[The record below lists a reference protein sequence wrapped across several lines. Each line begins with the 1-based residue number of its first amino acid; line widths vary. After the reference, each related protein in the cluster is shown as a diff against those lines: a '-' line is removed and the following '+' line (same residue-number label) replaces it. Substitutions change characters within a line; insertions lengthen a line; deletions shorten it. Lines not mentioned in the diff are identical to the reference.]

1 MDGFTAGLMEP
12 ASPYDHTIGIW
23 NFAEMNSYYSVGI
36 FAFILI
42 ITGVFIKVGAA
53 PFHQWSVD
61 VYSLVPTTVT
71 T

>member
-1 MDGFTAGLMEP
+1 
-12 ASPYDHTIGIW
+12 
-23 NFAEMNSYYSVGI
+23 MNSYYSVGI

-61 VYSLVPTTVT
+61 VYSLVPTAVT

>member
-53 PFHQWSVD
+53 PFHQ
-61 VYSLVPTTVT
+61 
-71 T
+71 